1 MRAAKELKLRVSSR
15 IKFVNA
21 CVAFASSWQEVNIVL
36 QCVAL
41 SSVREVSIVLQGV
54 ALDGEQEQWLK
65 KCDTMLKF

>member
-21 CVAFASSWQEVNIVL
+21 CVALSSWQEVNIVL